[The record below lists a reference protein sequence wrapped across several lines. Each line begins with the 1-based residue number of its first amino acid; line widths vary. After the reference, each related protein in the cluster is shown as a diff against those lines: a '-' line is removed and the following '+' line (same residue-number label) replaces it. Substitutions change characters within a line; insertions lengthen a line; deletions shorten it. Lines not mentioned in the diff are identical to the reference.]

1 MSFNTAI
8 LYDIENLLKGYAFS
22 QRTIINLSLKEIVND
37 IKKTNRI
44 GEIAIQRAYANWSD
58 PRLGIMRGEINEL
71 GIEPMQ
77 VFGFSQDQKKN
88 AADIQLVVDAIDL
101 AHIRPALEVF
111 VIVSGD
117 GGFAALAKKL
127 HEYGRTVIGC
137 GYRKATNRIFQSVCD
152 VFVEIADPEQDDEN
166 HDRLPQPQ
174 MQAQTSRGLVKP
186 PVDPRIT
193 RLSVKVKRL
202 TLVDTATTVGKTREI
217 MDWFVK
223 DPESFQTLKQGG
235 MHLSVVREAIKYAV
249 PDFQP
254 IRSGF
259 PKFAEYLQFA
269 CSGTPLCLARFT
281 PTDVVLML
289 RDAVP
294 QSYEVLPDIGSR
306 DVHSAET
313 YLAILSA
320 PGGQIFK
327 LPARQDLYETASWLA
342 RKPLIAS
349 ELGTGIELAT
359 SELYPTVSAEAV
371 KLSFLTFVAAGL
383 FKREPEGVALA
394 EQKLT
399 MKDEYHSD
407 ADIILA
413 VRTAVRNKLGNFVEQ
428 VNEDILQEVF
438 PT

>member
-22 QRTIINLSLKEIVND
+22 QRTITNLSLKEIVSD

-101 AHIRPALEVF
+101 AHIRPTLEVF

-166 HDRLPQPQ
+166 HDRPPHT
-174 MQAQTSRGLVKP
+174 QAPAQINRGPAKP

-193 RLSVKVKRL
+193 RLSAKVKRL
-202 TLVDTATTVGKTREI
+202 SLVDATTTADKTREI
-217 MDWFVK
+217 LDWFVK
-223 DPESFQTLKQGG
+223 DPESHQTLKQNG

-259 PKFAEYLQFA
+259 PKFAEYMQFA
-269 CSGTPLCLARFT
+269 CANTSACLARYT

-294 QSYEVLPDIGSR
+294 DGYEVLPDLDLR
-306 DVHSAET
+306 DVHSEET
-313 YLAILSA
+313 YRAILSA

-327 LPARQDLYETASWLA
+327 LPVRPDLYETASWLA
-342 RKPLIAS
+342 RKPLIDS

-383 FKREPEGVALA
+383 FRREPEGIALA

-399 MKDEYHSD
+399 LKDEYRAE

-413 VRTAVRNKLGNFVEQ
+413 VRAAVRNKIGNFVEK
-428 VNEDILQEVF
+428 VNEDVLQQVF
-438 PT
+438 PV